1 MAKSGLET
9 FIRIAKQ
16 VSREAERSRKKQNRL
31 AAQEFRAAEREERRL
46 EREWAAEERQRA
58 RDIKAQHIENVQAF
72 LEAGQ
77 SALTTRC
84 QKRAALR
91 ETMLR
96 ELFS

>member
-1 MAKSGLET
+1 MAKSGLKT
-9 FIRIAKQ
+9 FIRIVKQ
-16 VSREAERSRKKQNRL
+16 VNREAERSRKQQNRL

-46 EREWAAEERQRA
+46 EREWAAEERQREK
-58 RDIKAQHIENVQAF
+58 DIKARHTENVQAF

-77 SALTTRC
+77 SALVARC
-84 QKRAALR
+84 QTRAALR